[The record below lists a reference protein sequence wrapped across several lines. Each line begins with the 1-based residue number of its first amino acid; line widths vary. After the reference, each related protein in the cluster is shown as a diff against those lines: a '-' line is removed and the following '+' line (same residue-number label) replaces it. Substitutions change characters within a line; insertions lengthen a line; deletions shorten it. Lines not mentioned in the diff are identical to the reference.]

1 VVIALEDFGQ
11 GWGILDVPGFDFYCS
26 ETHVRSMVRNAV
38 VAKFRILYQ
47 ETPVIFIQRNFSK

>member
-1 VVIALEDFGQ
+1 VVIAFKDFGQ

-26 ETHVRSMVRNAV
+26 KTHEWSMVRVAV
-38 VAKFRILYQ
+38 VSKFRILYQ